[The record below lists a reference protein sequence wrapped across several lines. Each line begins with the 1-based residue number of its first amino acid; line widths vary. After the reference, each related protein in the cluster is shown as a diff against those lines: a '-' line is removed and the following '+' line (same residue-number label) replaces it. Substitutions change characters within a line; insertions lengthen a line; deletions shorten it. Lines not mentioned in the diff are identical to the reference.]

1 MYRFCKDRSLNKRV
15 YIAVATI
22 CSLMMQLFVC
32 LPVSAAEPKQVMLLY
47 SFGKD
52 FKPWSAYATSIRAE
66 LNRQSPW
73 PLDITEY
80 SLVSAR
86 SGDEDPETPFVEYLR
101 ATFAKRPLDLI
112 VSVGAPAARFV
123 QRHRQ
128 KLFAT
133 TPMVLMA
140 VDERRVQYSSLT
152 SNDTVV
158 AVRINYLAAV
168 ENILRVLPDTKD
180 VTVVVGTSPVE
191 KFWKEAIGKELEPLA
206 DRIRLSWTDHLSFEE
221 FLKQARTLPPNSAIF
236 WELMIVDAAG
246 VVHEGGTALSRL
258 HAVANAPIFSYDES
272 FFGRE
277 IVGGPLL
284 LVADSSRQTAA
295 VAARILN
302 GEKAGE
308 IRVPPVQFA
317 SPMFD
322 WREMQ
327 RWGIGEN
334 RLPPGSQIYFRD
346 PTLWSQYRWLL
357 ILIASVILT
366 EAALIIGLLYEHRRR
381 RVAEVQSF
389 QRMSELAHLNRL
401 ATAGELSASIAHEVK
416 QPLAAMVAQSGA
428 AMRWLGQKTPNLTEA
443 RAALGKIQV
452 AGDRASQVVENLRSM
467 FRKESSERR
476 PLDVNSLI
484 ENVLGLTRREAQK
497 HGVEV
502 QVSLFE
508 GPMPEISGD
517 QAQLEQVFLNLIMN
531 AIEAMG
537 SSTGGVRTLEIKSAA
552 SDTGDVLVTV
562 ADSGP
567 GVPVEK
573 FDKIFDAFFTT
584 KPEGMGMGL
593 SICRSIVDAHGG
605 RLWASR
611 GEPGLTF
618 YVWLP
623 GLKR

>member
-168 ENILRVLPDTKD
+168 ENILKVLPDTKD

-308 IRVPPVQFA
+308 IRVPPVQFD

-428 AMRWLGQKTPNLTEA
+428 AMRWLAQKTPNLAEA

>member
-128 KLFAT
+128 QLFAT

-206 DRIRLSWTDHLSFEE
+206 NRIRLSWTDHLSFEE

-428 AMRWLGQKTPNLTEA
+428 AMRWLAQKTPNLAEA

-537 SSTGGVRTLEIKSAA
+537 SSTSGVRTLEIKSAA